1 MSDQSDKP
9 FPTEYAFNG
18 CVYKPHPA
26 ADCFPLLTG
35 TRYQD
40 LVDDVRHN
48 GLVMP
53 VIVLGD
59 YVLDGR
65 NRLLAADEV
74 GLSKVLVRELPEDT
88 DAVAFVASLNIHRRH
103 LTATQRSASA
113 ARLLKLSHAAFRD
126 NHPDEPDPDKLVSP
140 IANDPVLAA
149 SVPAET
155 DSSESGAVESSPR
168 ARRPSPVPV
177 ASPRPSANGDV
188 GDDGDDGDGDVEPAV
203 PLPGQQVDLTEDNSP
218 VLSARKI
225 AEGFDVSRQSVTNAA
240 HVIDTAPDLERPMND
255 GTVSLNDALRIQYEP
270 ESVRKQAVEDVREG
284 HASTAARAIR
294 QRYEREPVSDPNSRT
309 ERPSGQSLPVQS
321 PPPGEVTVPTSVLD
335 HVRQLIGDITF
346 DPCSAAWCVDHVGA
360 ADWCGA
366 DADGLVAEWSGSVW
380 VFPPPE
386 LADPFISKTLLEL
399 ESGRVAAAALLIPMT
414 PWSDATRLAF
424 GSPYFHAVVVPS
436 SPLTC
441 RRPDGSSVCPA
452 DPHWIVLLGRVQA
465 PAVDVFGTFAATV
478 LVPQGRSSTDA
489 DAVDVD

>member
-18 CVYKPHPA
+18 RVYKPHPA

-48 GLVMP
+48 GLVQP
-53 VIVLGD
+53 VLVLGD

-74 GLSKVLVRELPEDT
+74 GLSTVPVRELPADT

-149 SVPAET
+149 SGSAEP
-155 DSSESGAVESSPR
+155 DSSESGAAESSPR
-168 ARRPSPVPV
+168 AQRPSRVPV
-177 ASPRPSANGDV
+177 TSPRPSADA
-188 GDDGDDGDGDVEPAV
+188 DDGDDGDDDVEPAV
-203 PLPGQQVDLTEDNSP
+203 PLPGQQVDLTEDTSP
-218 VLSARKI
+218 VLSARKV
-225 AEGFDVSRQSVTNAA
+225 AEGFDVSRQSVSNAA
-240 HVIDTAPDLERPMND
+240 HVIDTAPDLERPMSD
-255 GTVSLNDALRIQYEP
+255 GTVTLHDALRIQYEP
-270 ESVRKQAVEDVREG
+270 EPVRKQAVEDVREG
-284 HASTAARAIR
+284 RAPTAARAIR
-294 QRYEREPVSDPNSRT
+294 QRYEREPVSDPDSPPD
-309 ERPSGQSLPVQS
+309 RPPVQPLPVQS
-321 PPPGEVTVPTSVLD
+321 PPPGEVTVPTAVLD
-335 HVRQLIGDITF
+335 HVRQLIGDLTF
-346 DPCSAAWCVDHVGA
+346 DPCSAAWCADHVGA

-386 LADPFISKTLLEL
+386 LSDPFISKTLLEL
-399 ESGRVAAAALLIPMT
+399 ESGRVVAAALFVPMT

-436 SPLTC
+436 SPITC

-478 LVPQGRSSTDA
+478 LVPQGRSSSDA